1 MGIKDF
7 FKGRKD
13 GDENADDDADDG
25 LDVDLYIQK
34 IVAIFD
40 AEQDEDFIHGVLS
53 VLLTKVWQSPEETT
67 EIDFSEHLTTIM
79 AQCGDVDDKASARE
93 LRAILENFVEAAVD
107 AEGDDDGGGSSSRV
121 DAPNVVTFKRKT

>member
-13 GDENADDDADDG
+13 GDDNADTDDDDNGADDG
-25 LDVDLYIQK
+25 FDVDLYIQK
-34 IVAIFD
+34 IVTIFD

-67 EIDFSEHLTTIM
+67 EIDFSEHHMTIM

-93 LRAILENFVEAAVD
+93 AQSRPGKLR
-107 AEGDDDGGGSSSRV
+107 GGGC
-121 DAPNVVTFKRKT
+121 